1 MYKYQKVA
9 NQIIRDIKL
18 ELLRPGTPLPTDEAL
33 MQKYQ
38 VSRVTVRK
46 SISYLVTQGIVNS
59 TGNKR
64 VINAAKAT
72 VNDDLNHFQ
81 PLIYAIAKPKIT
93 NVITESI
100 VEQANPYSDEIFR
113 RNVGAY
119 FRANLWYQH
128 HDTIVANTQSI
139 IPAELVSSTETDMYN
154 KKAVQT
160 LIERTAYQVGYNAE
174 IHVDAIDPR
183 KHEFN
188 HAIQG
193 ASNAIFFKLTERI
206 LDENQRT
213 ILFNEVYLSTKN
225 AAMVIHTS

>member
-9 NQIIRDIKL
+9 NQIVRDIEL

-46 SISYLVTQGIVNS
+46 SISYLVDRGIVDN

-64 VINAAKAT
+64 TINANKAP
-72 VNDDLNHFQ
+72 VNNDLNHFQ
-81 PLIYAIAKPKIT
+81 SLIYAIARPKIT
-93 NVITESI
+93 NVITESV
-100 VEQANPYSDEIFR
+100 VEQANPYSDEIFQH
-113 RNVGAY
+113 NVGAY
-119 FRANLWYQH
+119 FKANLWYQH
-128 HDTIVANTQSI
+128 HDTIIANSQSI
-139 IPAELVSSTETDMYN
+139 IPAELVSSTGTDMYN

-160 LIERTAYQVGYNAE
+160 LIEQTAYQVGYNAE

-183 KHEFN
+183 KHAFN

-193 ASNAIFFKLTERI
+193 TSNAIFFKLTERI
-206 LDENQRT
+206 LDESQQT

-225 AAMVIHTS
+225 AMMTIHTS